1 MEGLEAVR
9 NSLHQ
14 CIEKEKEKLFQSNIS
29 FFLNSI
35 QEEINEMERLGF
47 SYKKQLEIINR
58 ASNRDIKYSTYI
70 RYMKRKR
77 EKTPYSKR
85 RVKRFKFEAMPNLD
99 ELY

>member
-1 MEGLEAVR
+1 MEELEEIR
-9 NSLHQ
+9 SNIHQ
-14 CIEKEKEKLFQSNIS
+14 CIEKEKDRLFRSDVS

-35 QEEINEMERLGF
+35 REEINEMERLGF

-70 RYMKRKR
+70 RYIKRKR
-77 EKTPYSKR
+77 EKTQYSKR
-85 RVKRFKFEAMPNLD
+85 SVKRFKFEAMPNLD